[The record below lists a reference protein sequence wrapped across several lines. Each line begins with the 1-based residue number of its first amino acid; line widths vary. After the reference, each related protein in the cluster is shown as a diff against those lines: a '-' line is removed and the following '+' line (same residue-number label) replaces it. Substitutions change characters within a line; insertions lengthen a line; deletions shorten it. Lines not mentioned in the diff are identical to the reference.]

1 MRVGIGV
8 VAGGPQLF
16 SAELAVA
23 TGDGE
28 GNNDPVAA
36 AEVRDFFTRFLGD
49 ADEFVS
55 QDVAFFHGGNEA
67 IEQMQVRP
75 ANRCPGY
82 LNYGIV
88 RIEDRGI
95 GNVVNLNVA
104 GAHPAERF
112 HRWPPALTAAWF
124 APGGTAT
131 FSPYIDLFILG
142 TVPAWAVRLPRGPW
156 DLSCFCESF
165 KIAKVFDDGLFRVAA
180 N

>member
-82 LNYGIV
+82 LNHGIV

-95 GNVVNLNVA
+95 GNV
-104 GAHPAERF
+104 AEPQRCRCPSSRALSSMASRF
-112 HRWPPALTAAWF
+112 NCGLVRS
-124 APGGTAT
+124 GRNG
-131 FSPYIDLFILG
+131 DLFAIHRPFHIRHGAGVGRAVAPRSLG
-142 TVPAWAVRLPRGPW
+142 SL
-156 DLSCFCESF
+156 
-165 KIAKVFDDGLFRVAA
+165 LFLREL
-180 N
+180 